1 MKEPGSDINKVR
13 YKALEYL
20 ARREYGVNELGR
32 KLVQRGFD
40 EDITFEVVKELASKN
55 LVSDFRFIMSGLGQL
70 RSCLLAPRVVGCQG
84 SSRRNPTKAD
94 VPPMNFG
101 YRGYCC
107 RGRWRA

>member
-40 EDITFEVVKELASKN
+40 EDITVE
-55 LVSDFRFIMSGLGQL
+55 
-70 RSCLLAPRVVGCQG
+70 
-84 SSRRNPTKAD
+84 
-94 VPPMNFG
+94 
-101 YRGYCC
+101 
-107 RGRWRA
+107 GR